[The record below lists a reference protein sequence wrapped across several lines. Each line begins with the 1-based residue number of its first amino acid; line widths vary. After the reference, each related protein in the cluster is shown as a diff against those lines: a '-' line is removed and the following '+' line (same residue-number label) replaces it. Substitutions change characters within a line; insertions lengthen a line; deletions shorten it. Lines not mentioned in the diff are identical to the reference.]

1 MPDTNEQRDPVKEA
15 RELLARATQGP
26 LQAERYTGRGGRI
39 SRPSTTRRN
48 VVADIYSSD
57 DFTLYA
63 RAPELIKTL
72 CDEVDR
78 LREDNSDLVAANLS
92 NLLSEIKERLTPEE
106 GKRFQA
112 LLMSATKGWVDEV
125 TERTKVN
132 RGVLEA
138 FKGHPKRKKKYDA

>member
-1 MPDTNEQRDPVKEA
+1 MPKNPTVGMFVGDDEIERRRRAASDTNEQRDPVKEA

-39 SRPSTTRRN
+39 SRAGTTRHN

-63 RAPELIKTL
+63 RAPELLKTL

-78 LREDNSDLVAANLS
+78 LRGELNEIYDCDKCDLCED
-92 NLLSEIKERLTPEE
+92 
-106 GKRFQA
+106 
-112 LLMSATKGWVDEV
+112 
-125 TERTKVN
+125 
-132 RGVLEA
+132 
-138 FKGHPKRKKKYDA
+138 H